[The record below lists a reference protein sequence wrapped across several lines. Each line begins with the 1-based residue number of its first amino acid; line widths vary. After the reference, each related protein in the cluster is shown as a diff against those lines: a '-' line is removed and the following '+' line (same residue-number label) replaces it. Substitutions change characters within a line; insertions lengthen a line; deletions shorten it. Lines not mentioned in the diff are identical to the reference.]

1 MPMQSDDTDQ
11 FRNTDVAVTAS
22 GSYARLRDLFV
33 AASEFSGEARAAWLN
48 AHVPD
53 PEERTALDE
62 LLAADEIDGI
72 LETPADEH
80 AARMADDEPLRPE
93 GLIGTSIG
101 AFRLTRLLGKG
112 GMAIVFL
119 GAREGADFEQRV
131 AVKLLRRG
139 LYSEVEQRLFRRE
152 RQLLAGLDHP
162 NIARLID
169 GGVTV
174 AGIPYLVIE
183 YVDGEPITHH
193 AGERGMDVRER
204 LNLFLIVCRAVEAAH
219 RALIVHRDI
228 KPSNILVASDGTV
241 KLLDFGIAKLL
252 EEDTESATV
261 GVFTPEYA
269 APEQLAGAQVT
280 TATDV
285 YALGVLLHELLVGV
299 RPHGNAT
306 RRPSSLVGAQASER
320 ANLPKPELLA
330 RALRGDLDNIVLKA
344 LDPEPGRRYA
354 SAGAFADDIERFLAR
369 RPVAAHPPSRL
380 YRTRKFIQRH
390 RGGVIVTVAFLL
402 AILASLGLALWQA
415 QVARNEA
422 ARANTVRDFVI
433 GVFDTAGAHLPRDQ
447 RPTPEALV
455 AQAQQRLAGNTNLD
469 RATRVDMLSTLGE
482 VDLSLSNF
490 ARAETTFAAALA
502 LTRESGDANNARQL
516 SVLHADAMQRAG
528 HNADALHDLTTQLD
542 ALRAKPSPV
551 TLRALGVMAAAEMA
565 LGTPDAAIAHRREA
579 AAAAAQIFG
588 PDHVEA
594 IAAALDVGNTLADA
608 QRYPEA
614 IAVLDPLLAR
624 WRSGHDPEDDR
635 YVAALSSLAT
645 ATDGV
650 GDVSTTEKRL
660 RELLALKRRIYP
672 APHDAIAKTLRE
684 LGQIVARTEKY
695 TEAEALTNEALTM
708 DRQVF
713 GEDHREIAATYDDL
727 GEIMVA
733 QRRFVDADAD
743 YRAAIAVCERAQ
755 IKEEVCP
762 RARNN
767 LGMSLYRQQ
776 RLEDA
781 KTEMTQALAE
791 RRALFGNDHPT
802 VAYSLQ
808 TLANVA
814 VFQKDFAE
822 AVRLSAEALAILERD
837 GHGASRE
844 AAMIRNGYA
853 QALWLVDR
861 SDDALREIDRTL
873 ADWQRVA
880 PEGKA
885 RRVMMLVLKIQ
896 ILQELKRPDDA
907 RNVANEAIAVG
918 ANPADLAPAPKDIL
932 RKVSGRNDVFPE
944 AAAAKASK

>member
-1 MPMQSDDTDQ
+1 MQSDNADQ
-11 FRNTDVAVTAS
+11 FPNTDVAVNVR

-53 PEERTALDE
+53 PEERNALE
-62 LLAADEIDGI
+62 QLLAADEIDGI

-80 AARMADDEPLRPE
+80 AARMEDDEPLRPE

-112 GMAIVFL
+112 GMAVVFL

-169 GGVTV
+169 GGVTA

-183 YVDGEPITHH
+183 YVDGEPITSH
-193 AGERGMDVRER
+193 AGARGMNVRER

-228 KPSNILVASDGTV
+228 KPSNILVAIDGTV
-241 KLLDFGIAKLL
+241 KLLDFGIAKIL

-269 APEQLAGAQVT
+269 APEQLTGAPVT

-299 RPHGNAT
+299 RPHGNPM
-306 RRPSSLVGAQASER
+306 RRPSSMVGADGSKH
-320 ANLPKPELLA
+320 ANLPKSELLA

-344 LDPEPGRRYA
+344 LDAEPERRYA

-390 RGGVIVTVAFLL
+390 RGGVIVTTAFLL

-415 QVARNEA
+415 KVARNEA

-433 GVFDTAGAHLPRDQ
+433 SVFDTASAHLPRDQ

-455 AQAQQRLAGNTNLD
+455 AQAQQRLAGNTDLD
-469 RATRVDMLSTLGE
+469 RATRADMLSTLGE

-490 ARAETTFAAALA
+490 AHAETTFAAALT
-502 LTRESGDANNARQL
+502 LTRESGDADNARQL

-528 HNADALHDLTTQLD
+528 RNADALHDLMPQLD

-551 TLRALGVMAAAEMA
+551 LLRALGVMAAAEMA

-579 AAAAAQIFG
+579 SAAAAQIFG
-588 PDHVEA
+588 PNHVEA
-594 IAAALDVGNTLADA
+594 LAATFEVGNTLADA

-614 IAVLDPLLAR
+614 IAVLDPLLTR

-635 YVAALSSLAT
+635 YIAALSSLAT

-650 GDVSTTEKRL
+650 GDVSTTETRL

-695 TEAEALTNEALTM
+695 TEAETLANEALSM

-713 GEDHREIAATYDDL
+713 GEDHREVAATYDAL

-776 RLEDA
+776 RLDDA

-791 RRALFGNDHPT
+791 RRVLFGSDHPT
-802 VAYSLQ
+802 VAYSLS

-844 AAMIRNGYA
+844 AVMIRNGYA

-880 PEGKA
+880 PDGKA
-885 RRVMMLVLKIQ
+885 RRVMMLVLKVQ
-896 ILQELKRPDDA
+896 ILQELKRTDDA

-918 ANPADLAPAPKDIL
+918 ANPDDLASTPKEIL

-944 AAAAKASK
+944 AAAAKPSK